1 MKCDYI
7 ILPDATPEAPPHWIR
22 LVDGYI
28 VQRGKG
34 EHWRHPAE
42 VEEGPVDGRA
52 LLVLPPHAT
61 TLHWIA
67 CPDMTVKQGAQA
79 ARVMA
84 LEASVGTGAGLH
96 AAVMPATAPEQ
107 SHVVAVTNE
116 SAMAHWI
123 DWCAERGMP
132 DAIIVPAALMLPQPD
147 KGFMRGQVGP
157 SEVARGIDSAFDAG
171 EPLASLLMGREPIT
185 DMSEPG
191 IDDVLRESIDNP
203 PLNLRSGAFAARTP
217 RVFSAE
223 RMRRIALLVGLIFL
237 VVLLVSLVRI
247 VRLNLEA
254 ANLDAETV
262 EVASAVVP
270 SVTDATDA
278 ELKVNARYAARGGGG
293 GFTGAMAGL
302 MSAMRGA
309 PAVSLSS
316 VNQSADGALRVQ
328 LSAARA
334 EEINAVLLA
343 LQDAGWRISA
353 DAVQQQGGKVI
364 ANIQVVR

>member
-7 ILPDATPEAPPHWIR
+7 ILPDAEPEAPPHWIR

-34 EHWRHPAE
+34 DRWRHPAE
-42 VEEGPVDGRA
+42 VEEGAIDGRA
-52 LLVLPPHAT
+52 LVVLPPHTT

-67 CPDMTVKQGAQA
+67 CPEMTVKQGAQA
-79 ARVMA
+79 ARLMA
-84 LEASVGTGAGLH
+84 LEASIGAGTGLH
-96 AAVMPATAPEQ
+96 AAVMPAAAPEE
-107 SHVVAVTNE
+107 SHVVAVTSE

-132 DAIIVPAALMLPQPD
+132 DAIIVPAALMLPRPD
-147 KGFMRGQVGP
+147 NGFMRGQVGP
-157 SEVARGIDSAFDAG
+157 SEVARGVDSAFDAS
-171 EPLASLLMGREPIT
+171 EPAAALLLGREPIT

-191 IDDVLRESIDNP
+191 IDDVLRETLDNP
-203 PLNLRSGAFAARTP
+203 QLNLRSGAFAARSP

-223 RMRRIALLVGLIFL
+223 RIRRIALLIGFIFL

-254 ANLDAETV
+254 SRLDAKTV
-262 EVASAVVP
+262 EVASTLVP
-270 SVTDATDA
+270 GVTDAADA

-309 PAVSLSS
+309 PGVNLAS

-328 LSAARA
+328 LAGARA
-334 EEINAVLLA
+334 EDINIVLRA

>member
-7 ILPDATPEAPPHWIR
+7 ILPDAVPEAPPHWIR

-34 EHWRHPAE
+34 ERWRHPAE
-42 VEEGPVDGRA
+42 IEDGPIDGRA

-67 CPDMTVKQGAQA
+67 CPEMTVKQGAQA

-96 AAVMPATAPEQ
+96 AAVMPAAAPEE
-107 SHVVAVTNE
+107 SHVVAVTSE

-132 DAIIVPAALMLPQPD
+132 DAIIVPGALMLPQPD

-157 SEVARGIDSAFDAG
+157 SEVARGLDSAFDAS
-171 EPLASLLMGREPIT
+171 EPPAALLLGREPIT

-191 IDDVLRESIDNP
+191 IDDVLRESINKP
-203 PLNLRSGAFAARTP
+203 PLNLRSGVFAARTP
-217 RVFSAE
+217 RVFNRE
-223 RMRRIALLVGLIFL
+223 RIRRIALLVGFIFL

-247 VRLNLEA
+247 VRLNFEA
-254 ANLDAETV
+254 SSLDAKTV
-262 EVASAVVP
+262 EVAGTVVP
-270 SVTDATDA
+270 GVTDAADA

-302 MSAMRGA
+302 MGAMRGT

-334 EEINAVLLA
+334 EDINAVLLA

-364 ANIQVVR
+364 VNIQVVR

>member
-1 MKCDYI
+1 MKRDYI
-7 ILPDATPEAPPHWIR
+7 ILPDAEPEAPPHWIR

-34 EHWRHPAE
+34 ERWRHPTE
-42 VEEGPVDGRA
+42 IEEGPIDGRA

-67 CPDMTVKQGAQA
+67 CPEMTVKQGAQA
-79 ARVMA
+79 ARLMA
-84 LEASVGTGAGLH
+84 LEASVGMGAGLH
-96 AAVMPATAPEQ
+96 AAVMPAAAPEE
-107 SHVVAVTNE
+107 SHVVAVTSE
-116 SAMAHWI
+116 SAMTHWI

-132 DAIIVPAALMLPQPD
+132 NAIIVPAALMLPQPD

-157 SEVARGIDSAFDAG
+157 SEVARGIDSAFDAS
-171 EPLASLLMGREPIT
+171 EPAATLIMGREPVT

-191 IDDVLRESIDNP
+191 IDDILREALDNP
-203 PLNLRSGAFAARTP
+203 PLNLRSGVFAARSP
-217 RVFSAE
+217 RVFSTE
-223 RMRRIALLVGLIFL
+223 RIRRIALLVGFIFL

-254 ANLDAETV
+254 SNLDAKTV
-262 EVASAVVP
+262 EVAGTLVP
-270 SVTDATDA
+270 GVTDAADA
-278 ELKVNARYAARGGGG
+278 ELKVNARYAARGAGG

-302 MSAMRGA
+302 MSAMRAA
-309 PAVSLSS
+309 PSVSLAS
-316 VNQSADGALRVQ
+316 VNLSADGALRVQ
-328 LSAARA
+328 LAAARA
-334 EEINAVLLA
+334 EDINIVLRA

-353 DAVQQQGGKVI
+353 DAVQQQAGKVI